1 MEYDNE
7 GKGAL
12 FRAKERK
19 TDKHPEYTG
28 SCQIEGVE
36 YWLSAWV
43 NVSKADE
50 KYFSIKFKPKDAPKD
65 QPVMDR
71 GQSGRDTGGNLD
83 DEIPF

>member
-12 FRAKERK
+12 FRAKDRK

-28 SCQIEGVE
+28 SCQIDGVE

-43 NVSKADE
+43 NVSKAGE
-50 KYFSIKFKPKDAPKD
+50 KYFSIKLNPKDAPKA
-65 QPVMDR
+65 VMDQ
-71 GQSGRDTGGNLD
+71 GQGGRDD
-83 DEIPF
+83 DSSIPF